1 MNFEDGEIDSQAVG
15 GPALKPHGAGPT
27 MKASAASPATAST
40 TEMSLK
46 VRCDLRLIALTSSI
60 EISTI
65 VYFFSQLFKKNFL
78 VPIQRP
84 NFAPG
89 GTAKAH
95 CKAPKAIIIS

>member
-1 MNFEDGEIDSQAVG
+1 MEKYFSISRAVFLNFEDGEIDSQAVG

-65 VYFFSQLFKKNFL
+65 VYFFSQLFKKSSL
-78 VPIQRP
+78 VPY
-84 NFAPG
+84 
-89 GTAKAH
+89 TKAQFSPRQH
-95 CKAPKAIIIS
+95 S